1 MPEPLPARPLH
12 DVGPQLQG
20 GVAAVP
26 IDTKGLRF
34 DPLGDLYHTLLTTSW
49 PRLIG
54 LLALLW
60 VGTNLAFGAL
70 FLVGG
75 DNIANAEPGSFK
87 DAFFFTVQTSA
98 TIGYGGMLPK
108 TLYGHTLVT
117 VVSFVSI
124 LQNAMATGLMF
135 AKFARPTAR
144 IQFSERPVIFARGRY
159 NVLQLRLANGRQNQV
174 VEGRVRVAVAKDTV
188 EPDGDRMRRIFD
200 LELVRADSPV
210 FVLTFLAQHVIDER
224 SPLWGDTPESLA
236 ATEAQF
242 IVTFTGIDESFNATI
257 HARHS
262 YTWRHVAWGWKYVDV
277 ISRQAEGRRL
287 LNLDVFHDV
296 VESAWL
302 G

>member
-1 MPEPLPARPLH
+1 MREPLPARPLH
-12 DVGPQLQG
+12 DVGPSLSG
-20 GVAAVP
+20 GVATIP

-49 PRLIG
+49 PRLVG
-54 LLALLW
+54 VLAMLWLL
-60 VGTNLAFGAL
+60 TNLVFGAL

-108 TLYGHTLVT
+108 TLYGHSLVT
-117 VVSFVSI
+117 VISFVSI

-144 IQFSERPVIFARGRY
+144 ILFSQRPVIFARGAN

-174 VEGRVRVAVAKDTV
+174 VEGRVRVAVARNIV
-188 EPDGDRMRRIFD
+188 EPDGDRMRKIYD

-210 FVLTFLAQHVIDER
+210 FVLTFLAQHIIDER

-236 ATEAQF
+236 AAEAQLV
-242 IVTFTGIDESFNATI
+242 VTFTGIDESFNATI

-262 YTWRHVAWGWKYVDV
+262 YTWRHLAWGWKFVDV
-277 ISRQAEGRRL
+277 ISRGAEGRRL
-287 LNLDVFHDV
+287 LNLDVFNDV
-296 VESAWL
+296 TESAWL